1 MSGASEKSKDT
12 EDVQRPLRV
21 LVVEDSEFD
30 ARMLVGLL
38 KAGGFN
44 PTFKRVETASQ
55 MDEALSREEWEVILA
70 DYNLPEFSAPEAI
83 KVLRD
88 SKLDIPFII
97 VSGGIGEDT
106 AVSAMRAGAHDYLM
120 KGNLFKYLKK
130 NMLKIKI

>member
-1 MSGASEKSKDT
+1 M
-12 EDVQRPLRV
+12 QRPLRV

-55 MDEALSREEWEVILA
+55 MDEALSREGWEMILA

-97 VSGGIGEDT
+97 VSGF
-106 AVSAMRAGAHDYLM
+106 
-120 KGNLFKYLKK
+120 FKSSKTSILDFTPVISIKEIKK
-130 NMLKIKI
+130 NLYIIFKKNSYV